1 MFIMQFFVWNALK
14 HFFWLVGFVWTLGSK
29 KGLLQVWILTTEQL
43 IQGLTLH
50 AGYKSYCKF

>member
-1 MFIMQFFVWNALK
+1 MQFFVWNALK